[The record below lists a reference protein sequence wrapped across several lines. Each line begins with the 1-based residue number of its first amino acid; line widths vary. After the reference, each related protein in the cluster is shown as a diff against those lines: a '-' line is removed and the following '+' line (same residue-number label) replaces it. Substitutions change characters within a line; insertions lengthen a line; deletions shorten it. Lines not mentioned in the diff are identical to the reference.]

1 MDLPYIHFAVAGRIT
16 PETAE
21 HLKAG
26 AAQILQRHAGKEESW
41 LYVHLEGEQTLFFQ
55 GKPVTSGG
63 VIEVKLI
70 GDLSSVQKRA
80 ITAALSELLHQEIGA
95 APERIY
101 VIFTS
106 VKAEN
111 WGWNGSMFG

>member
-1 MDLPYIHFAVAGRIT
+1 MGLPYVHFAVADRVT
-16 PETAE
+16 PEVAE

-26 AAQILQRHAGKEESW
+26 AAEIFQRHAGKEENW
-41 LYVHLEGEQTLFFQ
+41 LYVHLKGEQTLYFQ

-70 GDLSSVQKRA
+70 GELTSVQKQA
-80 ITAALSELLHQEIGA
+80 ITAALTALLHQELGA
-95 APERIY
+95 VPERIY